1 MPLNRA
7 TTAPTIMIVMV
18 VVLEKLDDVGVCDG
32 SGVTGVEVVSETGG
46 VVMPERKL
54 LVVGPAMLE
63 LFFVAAAAGVWT
75 AVGAD
80 AEKVPDTK
88 PQPRKTVA
96 PSLNKNFAASGIEA
110 GLVN

>member
-1 MPLNRA
+1 
-7 TTAPTIMIVMV
+7 MV
-18 VVLEKLDDVGVCDG
+18 VVLEKLDDVDVCDG

-46 VVMPERKL
+46 VVMPEWKL
-54 LVVGPAMLE
+54 LVVGPAMLV
-63 LFFVAAAAGVWT
+63 LVLVISAAAAGVWT

-80 AEKVPDTK
+80 AEKVPDIK
-88 PQPRKTVA
+88 PQPRKTVV